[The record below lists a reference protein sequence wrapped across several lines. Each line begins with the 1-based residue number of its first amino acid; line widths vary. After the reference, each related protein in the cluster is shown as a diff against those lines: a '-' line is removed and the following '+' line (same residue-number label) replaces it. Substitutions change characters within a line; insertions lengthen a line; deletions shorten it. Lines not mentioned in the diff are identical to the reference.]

1 MSPAA
6 GERADAGPG
15 DLIERRG
22 VVASVTL
29 PGADDATVFRA
40 ALADRLPEPGSVTP
54 AESLQLVWHGRRRV
68 PGVMPGQWLA
78 VRGRLTRPDGV
89 PTLHNPAFD
98 LIDAPE
104 AALRARPP
112 REESP

>member
-6 GERADAGPG
+6 GARPAAVPGER
-15 DLIERRG
+15 IERRG
-22 VVASVTL
+22 VVASITL

-40 ALADRLPEPGSVTP
+40 ALADRLPEPGSVAP
-54 AESLQLVWHGRRRV
+54 GESLQLVWHGRRRV
-68 PGVMPGQWLA
+68 PGVMPGDWLT
-78 VRGRLTRPDGV
+78 VRGRLATVDEV
-89 PTLHNPAFD
+89 PTLYNPEFD

-104 AALRARPP
+104 AAPRTRAP

>member
-29 PGADDATVFRA
+29 PGA
-40 ALADRLPEPGSVTP
+40 E
-54 AESLQLVWHGRRRV
+54 
-68 PGVMPGQWLA
+68 WL
-78 VRGRLTRPDGV
+78 GRLAGQALPGYSAGFGWVAPAVAGFVVGLLVHRLSGGRADDSPAGSA
-89 PTLHNPAFD
+89 PTLA
-98 LIDAPE
+98 
-104 AALRARPP
+104 
-112 REESP
+112 

>member
-1 MSPAA
+1 MSHAV
-6 GERADAGPG
+6 GERPPAVPG
-15 DLIERRG
+15 ERIERRG

-40 ALADRLPEPGSVTP
+40 ALSDRLPEPGSVAP
-54 AESLQLVWHGRRRV
+54 AESLQLIWHGRRRV

-78 VRGRLTRPDGV
+78 VRGRLARGAGAPTR
-89 PTLHNPAFD
+89 HNPEFD

-104 AALRARPP
+104 AAHRTRPP